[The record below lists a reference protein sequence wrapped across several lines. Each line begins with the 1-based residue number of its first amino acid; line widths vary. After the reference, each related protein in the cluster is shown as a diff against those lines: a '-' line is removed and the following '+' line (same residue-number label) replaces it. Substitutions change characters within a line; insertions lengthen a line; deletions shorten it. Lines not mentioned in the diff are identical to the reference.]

1 MPDEKTIIAMPTRK
15 LRMPKTCVRARRAC
29 VHGVRACGAAVQGRC
44 RGGAGAEEYKG
55 AESRRGGAVVQ
66 RGGGAGAQGRE
77 VEVQRVQRVPKE
89 AQRGR

>member
-29 VHGVRACGAAVQGRC
+29 VWSRGAGAVQGRC

-77 VEVQRVQRVPKE
+77 VEVQRVQREPKE

>member
-44 RGGAGAEEYKG
+44 RGGAGAVQGQRSTRVQSQG
-55 AESRRGGAVVQ
+55 AEARWCREAE
-66 RGGGAGAQGRE
+66 AQGR
-77 VEVQRVQRVPKE
+77 
-89 AQRGR
+89 RGAR